1 MRRNGDCSSSSSSRS
16 AAPTTVYV
24 FLLYLYLC
32 SHLLAPIFFFILS
45 LGFLYIHLESKLD
58 LDTQFTYVLLTTD
71 KHLFFFSNVLQI
83 LRSTH
88 FSILLTYALNTA
100 LTSIYTCC
108 DVFKMFYEKPRGL
121 CEVLDASVVA
131 D

>member
-32 SHLLAPIFFFILS
+32 SHLLALIFFALS
-45 LGFLYIHLESKLD
+45 LGFLYIYLESKLN

-71 KHLFFFSNVLQI
+71 KHLFFFPVVVQI
-83 LRSTH
+83 LRSSTTH
-88 FSILLTYALNTA
+88 LRSKYR
-100 LTSIYTCC
+100 SDEYIY
-108 DVFKMFYEKPRGL
+108 ML
-121 CEVLDASVVA
+121 
-131 D
+131 